1 MSGQS
6 GYGRILMNEKY
17 LRIYLQDHLAGST
30 AGLELARRTR
40 GANEGTEYGPP
51 LARIADEIEADRRML
66 QGIMD
71 DLGFGGDRLKNAGA
85 WALEK
90 AGRLKLNGE
99 LTGYSALSRV
109 VELEGLLT
117 GITGKWG
124 LWVALLELA
133 PSEPRLD
140 TERLE
145 RLRDRAEEQRA
156 TVEELREKAAREA
169 FAAPQTYR
177 GLTPLGWSRCP
188 GSPSSRS
195 CAGARSWPGGWVARS
210 GLSGSTRRA
219 A

>member
-1 MSGQS
+1 MSGHS
-6 GYGRILMNEKY
+6 GYGRLLMNEKY

-51 LARIADEIEADRRML
+51 LAKIADEIEADRRML
-66 QGIMD
+66 QGIME
-71 DLGFGGDRLKNAGA
+71 DLGFGGDRLKIAGA

-99 LTGYSALSRV
+99 LTGYSPLSRM

-124 LWVALLELA
+124 LWVALLQIA
-133 PSEPRLD
+133 PEEPRLD
-140 TERLE
+140 AALLE
-145 RLRDRAEEQRA
+145 RLRDRAEAQRA

-169 FAAPQTYR
+169 FA
-177 GLTPLGWSRCP
+177 G
-188 GSPSSRS
+188 
-195 CAGARSWPGGWVARS
+195 
-210 GLSGSTRRA
+210 
-219 A
+219 